1 MKEISKK
8 AQETK
13 RKILTSAQRLFQKKG
28 FEATSV
34 REITEAAGCAKGTF
48 YLYFE
53 TKLDLLRQMSDM
65 LFKVFDEAI
74 IHELSIFTDNPFAQI
89 DSVFNNIQFY
99 TQNIDIDLRLIHS
112 AEILGLI
119 SENDI
124 DNSTNIII
132 SKISDFIS
140 KGIQKGFFRP
150 LDPIMYGRI
159 IFGIVHQLLESSMLK
174 EYPADIN
181 TLKSELSIIIR
192 KILEK

>member
-8 AQETK
+8 AQDTK
-13 RKILTSAQRLFQKKG
+13 RKIFTSAQRLFQKKG

-34 REITEAAGCAKGTF
+34 REITEAAGYAKGTF

-53 TKLDLLRQMSDM
+53 TKLDLLKQMSDI
-65 LFKVFDEAI
+65 LFKVFDDAI
-74 IHELSIFTDNPFAQI
+74 INELSIMTDDPFAQI
-89 DSVFNNIQFY
+89 DSIFNNIHLY
-99 TQNIDIDLRLIHS
+99 TQNIEIDLRLIHT

-119 SENDI
+119 SENNI
-124 DNSTNIII
+124 DNSTSIII

-150 LDPIMYGRI
+150 LDPIMYGKI

-181 TLKSELSIIIR
+181 TLKSELSIIIH

>member
-1 MKEISKK
+1 M
-8 AQETK
+8 
-13 RKILTSAQRLFQKKG
+13 LTSAQRLSEKG
-28 FEATSV
+28 FVSHIG
-34 REITEAAGCAKGTF
+34 REITEAAGCAKETF